1 MFSTEGLF
9 EPGQKY
15 LASRPAFHY
24 YLRQS
29 LGHSKENPAVMIC
42 PACHAP
48 ACRRSRRRTF
58 MDFAAALIG
67 SLPWRCSR
75 CGMRFRSRLSPVSS
89 KLSAHCAI
97 CGNRDLKRI
106 APEHVTGFA
115 APFKRLLGMPA
126 YRCIPCR
133 HKFFSFR
140 PLKEPQDDQL
150 RIAS

>member
-1 MFSTEGLF
+1 
-9 EPGQKY
+9 
-15 LASRPAFHY
+15 
-24 YLRQS
+24 
-29 LGHSKENPAVMIC
+29 MIC

-48 ACRRSRRRTF
+48 ACRRSRRRTL
-58 MDFAAALIG
+58 MDFAAAVIG

-75 CGMRFRSRLSPVSS
+75 CGMRFRSRLAPVAS
-89 KLSAHCAI
+89 KLAAHCAI

-106 APEHVTGFA
+106 APEHVTGFS

-133 HKFFSFR
+133 HKFFSIR
-140 PLKEPQDDQL
+140 PLKEAHDDQF

>member
-1 MFSTEGLF
+1 M
-9 EPGQKY
+9 
-15 LASRPAFHY
+15 
-24 YLRQS
+24 
-29 LGHSKENPAVMIC
+29 MIC
-42 PACHAP
+42 PACRAP
-48 ACRRSRRRTF
+48 GCRRSRRRTF
-58 MDFAAALIG
+58 LDFVAALIG

-75 CGMRFRSRLSPVSS
+75 CGARFRSRLSPVSS

-106 APEHVTGFA
+106 APEHVSGFS

-133 HKFFSFR
+133 HKFFSIR
-140 PLKEPQDDQL
+140 PLSKEAHDDQF